1 MADLSRSSEG
11 GGGGR
16 RSLWTCKKIIE
27 GCLSRLLPALY
38 LGPSVRPPSSL
49 SSYPSFQFPR
59 QPARSSGSDSFP
71 EKKKEG
77 KHSRCGLPWFQGLRL
92 LGSPSRRVGLYKAR
106 TGRRRKKIRKKKK
119 VVGSGDITKRAL
131 GVARQWC
138 LATFSRLATS
148 KVRSLKVRSRHPV
161 EPITNQ

>member
-1 MADLSRSSEG
+1 MSRSSEG

-71 EKKKEG
+71 DKKKKANTLVVACPG
-77 KHSRCGLPWFQGLRL
+77 SKVCAYWALHHAVLACTRL
-92 LGSPSRRVGLYKAR
+92 EPAEEERRLE
-106 TGRRRKKIRKKKK
+106 RKKKLW
-119 VVGSGDITKRAL
+119 VQGIITRRAL
-131 GVARQWC
+131 WVARQWC
-138 LATFSRLATS
+138 LAAFSRLAT
-148 KVRSLKVRSRHPV
+148 LKVRSRHPWNISV
-161 EPITNQ
+161 HSNAHGA